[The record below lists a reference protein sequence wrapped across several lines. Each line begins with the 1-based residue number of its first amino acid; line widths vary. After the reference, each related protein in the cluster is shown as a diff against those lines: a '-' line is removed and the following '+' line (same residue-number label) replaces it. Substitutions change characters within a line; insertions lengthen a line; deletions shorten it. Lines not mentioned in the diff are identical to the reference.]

1 MPVSVL
7 FFGVWS
13 LSLVV
18 WMSQFSC
25 SHCNITLPAWRRR
38 AQSRIHPL
46 DCRKCH
52 KFNFGSFSGAPSSEH
67 RSEQIQHT
75 LSEVEYIS
83 AQKLSVVHISSPL
96 IFLNTVHNLFVESC
110 NQPCYIFYSPGG
122 SIRSGWLTQS
132 GTLFF
137 LNGYPIRPGLE

>member
-7 FFGVWS
+7 LFGVWS

-46 DCRKCH
+46 DCRKCS
-52 KFNFGSFSGAPSSEH
+52 KFNFGFFSSAPS
-67 RSEQIQHT
+67 SEQIQHMLSELEYIGALK
-75 LSEVEYIS
+75 LSEV
-83 AQKLSVVHISSPL
+83 QISSPL
-96 IFLNTVHNLFVESC
+96 IFLITVHNLFVESC
-110 NQPCYIFYSPGG
+110 NQHCYIFYSPGG

-137 LNGYPIRPGLE
+137 LNGYPIRLGLE